1 MEPVADIQLDDSCKR
16 KESLVESHLIN
27 LDFIDRN
34 LLIELSV
41 YIKESVF
48 SESALKCT
56 ENVIERNEGHYTAW

>member
-1 MEPVADIQLDDSCKR
+1 MIHVKI
-16 KESLVESHLIN
+16 KEQKVYFCLLFV
-27 LDFIDRN
+27 DKN

-56 ENVIERNEGHYTAW
+56 ENIIGQNEGHYTAW